1 MNKQINSKEALK
13 IWAEYSPLPK
23 DHISAQKLY
32 QFSLEGGLQKANKYE
47 INHLSLCP
55 QCLNAWKTLCDLS
68 GSTQADDYDEKEG
81 QSILSFGVLQAA
93 SSGFAEPVSIK
104 SACGKFV
111 LGVLPEVDNLKKAMI
126 VLETEDDSR
135 TYQGMIANVR
145 DAKSNIIMDAQI
157 KHGRAAVKTDNIDAI
172 DLSTWS
178 IVLSNSSDKGT
189 NE

>member
-1 MNKQINSKEALK
+1 MNKQITSKEALK

-23 DHISAQKLY
+23 GHLSAQKLY
-32 QFSLEGGLQKANKYE
+32 QFSLEEGLQKAKNIE

-55 QCLNAWKTLCDLS
+55 KCLNAWKTLCDLT
-68 GSTQADDYDEKEG
+68 GSTKADDYYEKEG
-81 QSILSFGVLQAA
+81 HSILSFGVLQAA
-93 SSGFAEPVSIK
+93 SSKITGALSVK

-111 LGVLPEVDNLKKAMI
+111 LGIFPEVDNPKKAMI
-126 VLETEDDSR
+126 VLETEDDAR

-145 DAKSNIIMDAQI
+145 DSKNNIIMDAQI
-157 KHGRAAVKTDNIDAI
+157 KHGRAAVKIDNLDAI

-178 IVLSNSSDKGT
+178 IILSKSSDKGT